1 MKAVKTK
8 LGMEFYI
15 DYAHKLNGHAL
26 CGRPHGHTA
35 RIVIEIEG
43 NVKGGKHYRDNMIID
58 FADMKAICREI
69 LDKLD
74 HQDLNQQFDMPTSE
88 NITKW
93 IFEQLSKKVP
103 VAKVIFH
110 EGQGK
115 WCSIES
121 S

>member
-1 MKAVKTK
+1 MRTR

-15 DYAHKLNGHAL
+15 DYAHKLKGHLL

-35 RIVIEIEG
+35 RIIIEIEG
-43 NVKGGKHYRDNMIID
+43 RVKEGKHYRDNMVMD
-58 FADMKAICREI
+58 FAEMKIISRKT

-74 HQDLNQQFDMPTSE
+74 HHDLNKQFGMPTSE

-93 IFEQLSKKVP
+93 IFEQLAKKMP
-103 VAKVIFH
+103 VAKVTFH

-115 WCSIES
+115 WCSIGS
-121 S
+121 